1 MWQTCDT
8 YRNNWSQT
16 CVLQEVYGQTQW
28 TAPAFVQE
36 VCAND
41 AHYATEW
48 AWEKEK
54 FRKKNMHFFWQKHFL
69 VSIAVFF
76 VSIAVNCTPFSEI
89 STMPFIRGN
98 ARHAGRPPKCKVQ
111 ISADNRGIKTKRIL
125 FLRGRR
131 CNFWKVKAPFPAKLP
146 MRCDSLRTVKA
157 VQAPPHTVPLNK
169 HASEDYKTEGKYL
182 LKDRI

>member
-1 MWQTCDT
+1 
-8 YRNNWSQT
+8 
-16 CVLQEVYGQTQW
+16 
-28 TAPAFVQE
+28 
-36 VCAND
+36 
-41 AHYATEW
+41 
-48 AWEKEK
+48 
-54 FRKKNMHFFWQKHFL
+54 MHFFWQKHFL

-76 VSIAVNCTPFSEI
+76 VSIAVNCTRFSES

-157 VQAPPHTVPLNK
+157 VQAPPHTVPLRRLQNRRQIPLK
-169 HASEDYKTEGKYL
+169 RQNIALTSPPPTHRHTQTHTDTHRHTDTQISCLFTILLSE
-182 LKDRI
+182 IIN

>member
-1 MWQTCDT
+1 M
-8 YRNNWSQT
+8 
-16 CVLQEVYGQTQW
+16 
-28 TAPAFVQE
+28 
-36 VCAND
+36 
-41 AHYATEW
+41 
-48 AWEKEK
+48 
-54 FRKKNMHFFWQKHFL
+54 
-69 VSIAVFF
+69 
-76 VSIAVNCTPFSEI
+76 NCTRFSEI

-157 VQAPPHTVPLNK
+157 VQAPPHTVPLRRLQNRRQIPLK
-169 HASEDYKTEGKYL
+169 RQNIALTSPPPTHRHTQTHRHTDIL
-182 LKDRI
+182 LVHNFVACSQFRCSFFSNAICRWLHGVYAH

>member
-1 MWQTCDT
+1 M
-8 YRNNWSQT
+8 
-16 CVLQEVYGQTQW
+16 
-28 TAPAFVQE
+28 
-36 VCAND
+36 
-41 AHYATEW
+41 
-48 AWEKEK
+48 
-54 FRKKNMHFFWQKHFL
+54 
-69 VSIAVFF
+69 FF
-76 VSIAVNCTPFSEI
+76 VSIAVNCTRFSEI

-157 VQAPPHTVPLNK
+157 VQAPPHTVPLRRLQNRRQIPLK
-169 HASEDYKTEGKYL
+169 RHHIALTSNGMQLLECQGSSSSHTVNAMLSQSSTEHL
-182 LKDRI
+182 L